1 MYTKKCNVCDAMLG
15 IGVITKKDREQNPS
29 KVFTSTCPKCG
40 AKYDITNGVP
50 VLITNKKG

>member
-1 MYTKKCNVCDAMLG
+1 MLG